1 MFQAYVSNVFRL
13 TLQVFHLDVAK
24 IDLNV
29 AYVAMVIH
37 VCAQEHVSKCFICF
51 QTYVAIVLSECCT
64 CCKWLSYK

>member
-24 IDLNV
+24 VDLNV

-37 VCAQEHVSKCFICF
+37 VCAQEHVSSVSSISRRTLQLF
-51 QTYVAIVLSECCT
+51 YLDVAHVVNS
-64 CCKWLSYK
+64 